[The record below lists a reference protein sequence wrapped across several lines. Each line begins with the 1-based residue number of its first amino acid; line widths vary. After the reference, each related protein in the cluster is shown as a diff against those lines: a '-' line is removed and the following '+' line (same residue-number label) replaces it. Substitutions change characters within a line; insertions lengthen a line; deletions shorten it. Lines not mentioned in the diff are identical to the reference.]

1 MGLDL
6 VRKGG
11 AILALVVATAT
22 PARPQA
28 ADPQRLGLAEALAMA
43 EQRSPDYAAARAR
56 ADAQDMRRL
65 AAERAWWPRLS
76 LATEVS
82 STNVPARVF
91 AEKLNRGAFGA
102 DDFGLGRLNDP
113 DAIGHLGSMAAL
125 EMAVDLGGTTRAR
138 SHGAAAAA
146 RAAAA
151 QVQEARQELRFRVTD
166 AYARAALAESALA
179 AIARALEGA
188 RAREAALD
196 ARVAEGVAL
205 PADLL
210 RARTRR
216 RQREADLARARGDE
230 MAARAGFAEALG
242 AAGTALAP
250 AGPLPAAPAGRNE
263 EDGTLESWLARAREA
278 RALPRAAAERRAS
291 SEWAHKGERGARWPT
306 VAAYASAFDDR
317 WSGASSGSYAI
328 GAALR
333 WTFDPAQGRRVAAA
347 GADLSAAGWEERAA
361 AARVET
367 EVQTAWARLSA
378 AREAL
383 AAARG
388 GSEEGREALRV
399 VRERRAS
406 GLATLTDELETEAA
420 GLAAEVDELR
430 AQAELGLAAAALRRA
445 AGTL

>member
-6 VRKGG
+6 LPGG
-11 AILALVVATAT
+11 ALLALVIAMA
-22 PARPQA
+22 PAPLEGDESR
-28 ADPQRLGLAEALAMA
+28 RLGIGESLAMA
-43 EQRSPDYAAARAR
+43 EERSPDYAAARAH
-56 ADAQDMRRL
+56 ADAQDLRRS

-102 DDFGLGRLNDP
+102 DDFGLGRLNEP
-113 DAIGHLGSMAAL
+113 DAIGHLGSMATL
-125 EMAVDLGGTTRAR
+125 ELPVDVAGTTRAR
-138 SHGAAAAA
+138 ARGAAAAA

-179 AIARALEGA
+179 AMERALEGA
-188 RAREAALD
+188 RSREAALS
-196 ARVAEGVAL
+196 ARVAEGAAL

-230 MAARAGFAEALG
+230 MAARAGFSEVLG

-250 AGPLPAAPAGRNE
+250 AGPLPPADGQ
-263 EDGTLESWLARAREA
+263 DGTLESWLARARET
-278 RALPRAAAERRAS
+278 RPLPRVAAERRVS
-291 SEWAHKGERGARWPT
+291 SEWAHRGERGAQWPT

-317 WSGASSGSYAI
+317 WSGASSGSYAV

-347 GADLSAAGWEERAA
+347 EADLSAAAWEERAVS
-361 AARVET
+361 ARVET
-367 EVQTAWARLSA
+367 EVRTAWARLSA

-388 GSEEGREALRV
+388 GAEEGREALRV

-420 GLAAEVDELR
+420 GLAAEVEELR
-430 AQAELGLAAAALRRA
+430 AQAALALAEASLRRA